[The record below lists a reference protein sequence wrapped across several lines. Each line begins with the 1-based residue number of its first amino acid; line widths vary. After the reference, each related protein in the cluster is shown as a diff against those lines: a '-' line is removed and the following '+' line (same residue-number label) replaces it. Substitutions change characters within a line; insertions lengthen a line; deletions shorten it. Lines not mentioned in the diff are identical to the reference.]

1 HLGLFPSYYEP
12 WGYTPLECMASGVP
26 SVTSDFSGFGA
37 YVQSNFDDCE
47 KMGIYIV
54 NREINYFDAAEQLA
68 NIMLRF
74 VKLNRRDRISMRNNV
89 EENSF
94 AFDWSKLAE
103 YYFQAYDE
111 ATKR

>member
-1 HLGLFPSYYEP
+1 
-12 WGYTPLECMASGVP
+12 
-26 SVTSDFSGFGA
+26 
-37 YVQSNFDDCE
+37 
-47 KMGIYIV
+47 MGIYFV